1 MSLVMKNIKFI
12 PPKDELKK
20 LPRYASYSVG
30 QMKTHGGIGFAKNSL
45 NNRMWG
51 RKNVP
56 EDMTWDVSTPYAFKQ
71 LVTFPSALLELVD
84 GEYYTLYSIDAGM
97 RWQDLPW
104 VDEYFYSY
112 NSWTKLTDY
121 YRESDYYGPKL
132 KNGSV
137 KTSYRVSSMTT
148 DEYVN
153 WRLAVERERVSAAM
167 ARANFQDKQIE
178 RLVSQDQ

>member
-1 MSLVMKNIKFI
+1 MEQIKFI
-12 PPKDELKK
+12 PPKDDLKK

-30 QMKTHGGIGFAKNSL
+30 EMKTHHGLGFAKNSL

-56 EDMTWDVSTPYAFKQ
+56 EDMVWDASTPYAFKR
-71 LVTFPSALLELVD
+71 LVTFPAALLELVD
-84 GEYYTLYSIDAGM
+84 GEYYTLYEIPAGL

-112 NSWTKLTDY
+112 NSWTRLTDY
-121 YRESDYYGPKL
+121 YRESNYYGPKI
-132 KNGSV
+132 KDGSI
-137 KTSYRVSSMTT
+137 KTAYRPTPLGT

-153 WRLAVERERVSAAM
+153 WRLAVERERV
-167 ARANFQDKQIE
+167 ARAMTTATFMGKN
-178 RLVSQDQ
+178 